1 MKLTEFLTE
10 WIKNPETVTQTS
22 SDTLLALDFG
32 LILNKTDELLAKLLE
47 CEEFKHVNS
56 LQFIELPF
64 VETKLG
70 DLLNVSS
77 INYTYN
83 QLATHDFKLNNYI
96 YSIQLIPVLKTTEDF
111 LKDDKFGVFV
121 SSTKFRENDF
131 APYKEVCFKIPLES
145 ELNHQNSITLPNEEE
160 LNHLIF
166 NSENSNYNDIIAYN
180 VVLRGI
186 FYSPYN
192 ADDMIVVSKKN
203 VVFYIYEKIK
213 NNMDTI
219 GETIEVCVSIGHAII
234 PDEYLN
240 DFQKEYGD
248 KKDGLTLNDV
258 NEFFANHNL
267 PLITSPN

>member
-10 WIKNPETVTQTS
+10 WIKNPETVSPTS
-22 SDTLLALDFG
+22 FDMPFDFG

-70 DLLNVSS
+70 DSLNVTP
-77 INYTYN
+77 IKYTYN
-83 QLATHDFKLNNYI
+83 QLATHDFKLNSYI
-96 YSIQLIPVLKTTEDF
+96 YSIRLIPVFKTTEDF
-111 LKDDKFGVFV
+111 LKEDEFGVFV
-121 SSTKFRENDF
+121 SSTKVREKDYM
-131 APYKEVCFKIPLES
+131 PYKEVCFKIPLEP
-145 ELNHQNSITLPNEEE
+145 ELNKQTSITLPNEEE
-160 LNHLIF
+160 LNNLLF
-166 NSENSNYNDIIAYN
+166 NSDISPYNDIIAYD
-180 VVLRGI
+180 VILRGV
-186 FYSPYN
+186 FYSPYKP
-192 ADDMIVVSKKN
+192 DDIIVVPKEN
-203 VVFYIYEKIK
+203 IEFYSYEKIE
-213 NNMDTI
+213 NNENTI
-219 GETIEVCVSIGHAII
+219 GETTEVIVCYNTAII

-248 KKDGLTLNDV
+248 KKGGLTLNDV